1 MFPGTVGTPGYTT
14 NVHPYQMPFFYAG
27 AGHVYPYT
35 LKMLNTYWDTSGWP
49 EVHQQIC
56 IAHPTCTAVTKV
68 VPGIVHY
75 LDAARLTARD
85 ITREKEPL
93 YRCILYSGL
102 TCQQYVYNLL
112 NDPDKEAV
120 LLSNFDRLK
129 TTYTEGKDWSGYY
142 LNRAHIS
149 ENLDATSSAEEIQE
163 ALEALESIGSVTVTK
178 SNIIEDGSAEMCE
191 RYIYKDCQAFD
202 QSQTRMFTM
211 YLCPTCNYDP
221 NYDPNDPDAGPRCVC
236 AQYNFPYQ
244 GCGNWGKGMT
254 SSSTI
259 YGDGCHGHRWTV
271 EFTSNFGNVDEIQV
285 SADKYNGFTYDNKA
299 IACDDN
305 RNVECSLQGGKTYG
319 SPPSYVGPGTV
330 LSVFTRLNGTAD
342 HAKAVDLRNR
352 RYSIPVL
359 NTDAAFRPRIRSTNQ
374 FQSAIGRWNDAGGQC
389 LDTVIRGC
397 YNNGTCI
404 GPGLCQCAP
413 GYTGHDCSIPICIN
427 KCKNF
432 GNCTAPNVC
441 TCEKGWSGHDCSK
454 ALCAQECAN
463 GGICTAPD
471 VCTCKQWWSLWRDA
485 REGGGRPLYRQEN
498 GDPQYTGWTGF
509 DCSTPICV
517 QAEKFVLNVK
527 TGVALTRLG
536 GRYYE
541 FPSVIE
547 QCIYPAD
554 ATSTFTCYL
563 NPEMCESDIC
573 NQYLSGLTTKERIKV
588 KQFMATPLYGVI
600 FEDEP
605 INNLVTMS
613 KDKISCDVPIK
624 MVKGKVVCDGE
635 RTFGEIFTQIMDDLS
650 SGGQWVIGDGD
661 VLRNN
666 GKFFQAGCGQIEPDY
681 YRSPPGHRY
690 RFEGSG
696 RAHRIKGYA
705 SGLKFHKDWERTDDN
720 HLCNVL
726 TWQEGDFKLQG
737 ASIEFEVKPYEMLN
751 PNQRSNRRIRVN
763 HIAYIR
769 DGPEDFIKDPAGNPQ
784 GEGIYGCY
792 NRGSCIHPD
801 MCICPDGAGGIDCDT
816 PLCRHIQTDRA
827 ISTGEVVGCLNG
839 GICKAKDTCKCI
851 TTESVLYTVEPDAK
865 DFPLF
870 GEEYFPLT
878 GYGGKDC
885 SMPICVQGFFDPKCI
900 GIAGGG
906 EGCYRCANLGNC
918 TAPDYCTC
926 AEGWEGYDCMTPIC
940 TTIADAEMV
949 EDLQTIDP
957 GKVLDFELDPCQT
970 NMLEVVPPEWGKY
983 SIGRGNCTAP
993 NYCTCLCTPLLHIK
1007 YDNEWLKA
1015 WQDPLQRDPGPGYV
1029 SPQVQA
1035 DIGLCNDGFVGM
1047 INEDGDFNTC
1057 HLQIKTPDEFERYT
1071 LTYIILLSLFG
1082 LLAIFIYWRVKKYLR
1097 RRYLLK
1103 KAERR
1108 RSRKSSESSED
1119 KGPTARAR
1127 RSSETIGR

>member
-1 MFPGTVGTPGYTT
+1 
-14 NVHPYQMPFFYAG
+14 
-27 AGHVYPYT
+27 
-35 LKMLNTYWDTSGWP
+35 
-49 EVHQQIC
+49 
-56 IAHPTCTAVTKV
+56 
-68 VPGIVHY
+68 
-75 LDAARLTARD
+75 
-85 ITREKEPL
+85 
-93 YRCILYSGL
+93 
-102 TCQQYVYNLL
+102 
-112 NDPDKEAV
+112 
-120 LLSNFDRLK
+120 
-129 TTYTEGKDWSGYY
+129 
-142 LNRAHIS
+142 
-149 ENLDATSSAEEIQE
+149 
-163 ALEALESIGSVTVTK
+163 
-178 SNIIEDGSAEMCE
+178 
-191 RYIYKDCQAFD
+191 
-202 QSQTRMFTM
+202 
-211 YLCPTCNYDP
+211 
-221 NYDPNDPDAGPRCVC
+221 
-236 AQYNFPYQ
+236 
-244 GCGNWGKGMT
+244 
-254 SSSTI
+254 
-259 YGDGCHGHRWTV
+259 
-271 EFTSNFGNVDEIQV
+271 
-285 SADKYNGFTYDNKA
+285 
-299 IACDDN
+299 
-305 RNVECSLQGGKTYG
+305 
-319 SPPSYVGPGTV
+319 
-330 LSVFTRLNGTAD
+330 
-342 HAKAVDLRNR
+342 
-352 RYSIPVL
+352 
-359 NTDAAFRPRIRSTNQ
+359 
-374 FQSAIGRWNDAGGQC
+374 
-389 LDTVIRGC
+389 
-397 YNNGTCI
+397 
-404 GPGLCQCAP
+404 
-413 GYTGHDCSIPICIN
+413 
-427 KCKNF
+427 
-432 GNCTAPNVC
+432 
-441 TCEKGWSGHDCSK
+441 
-454 ALCAQECAN
+454 
-463 GGICTAPD
+463 
-471 VCTCKQWWSLWRDA
+471 
-485 REGGGRPLYRQEN
+485 
-498 GDPQYTGWTGF
+498 
-509 DCSTPICV
+509 
-517 QAEKFVLNVK
+517 
-527 TGVALTRLG
+527 
-536 GRYYE
+536 
-541 FPSVIE
+541 
-547 QCIYPAD
+547 
-554 ATSTFTCYL
+554 
-563 NPEMCESDIC
+563 
-573 NQYLSGLTTKERIKV
+573 
-588 KQFMATPLYGVI
+588 MATPIYGVI

-726 TWQEGDFKLQG
+726 TWQEGDFKLQN

-970 NMLEVVPPEWGKY
+970 NMLEVVPIEWGKY

-993 NYCTCLCTPLLHIK
+993 NYCTCLCTPLLEK
-1007 YDNEWLKA
+1007 KFEGEWLKA
-1015 WQDPLQRDPGPGYV
+1015 WPDALRRDPGPGYA
-1029 SPQVQA
+1029 SLDVQA
-1035 DIGLCNDGFVGM
+1035 EIGVCNMGFVGM

-1057 HLQIKTPDEFERYT
+1057 HLKIKVPDEFEEYT